1 MDNKTMR
8 VITWVLTGLVCLI
21 FVGSGIFKF
30 VGGNSEMA
38 DGIGGKNNML
48 ILGLLE
54 LIITGL
60 FLYPK
65 TGVVGSLLM
74 IAYMGGAMAVLFVSN
89 QSFIFIIA
97 IQVLIWITSALRFPE
112 LKQRLIN

>member
-21 FVGSGIFKF
+21 FIGSGIIKL

-38 DGIGGKNNML
+38 DGIGG

-54 LIITGL
+54 LIIMGL